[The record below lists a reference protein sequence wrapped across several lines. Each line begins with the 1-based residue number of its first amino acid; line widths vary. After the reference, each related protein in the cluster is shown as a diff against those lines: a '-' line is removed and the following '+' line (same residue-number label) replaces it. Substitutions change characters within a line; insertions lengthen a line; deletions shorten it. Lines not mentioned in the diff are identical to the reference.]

1 MRYALCVFEFHAV
14 RRQVLGKGIGYGKTI
29 LFGEM
34 FAIFGIPVIA
44 SALSMTADAEV
55 VPTSSGGWDI
65 RDERREAKGY

>member
-1 MRYALCVFEFHAV
+1 M
-14 RRQVLGKGIGYGKTI
+14 GKGIGYGKTI

-55 VPTSSGGWDI
+55 VQTASGGWEI
-65 RDERREAKGY
+65 RDERREAKG